1 MRKERAMA
9 ESAHLQTILLNR
21 GDIAALLSPADCF
34 AAVERAFRATREG
47 RARAPQ
53 PMAIEAVDGAFHV
66 KGAFFEGERAY
77 VAVKINGNFPLN
89 PERAALPTIQG
100 ALFLCDATNGAPLAI
115 MDSIEITLLRTAA
128 ASAVAAKSLARPDSS
143 ILAICGCGV
152 QGYAHARALSEIFRF
167 ERAFA
172 WDKDSARAAAFAADM
187 TAQLGIA
194 FAAAP
199 SLPDAASTADI
210 VVTCTTARVPFLAE
224 THVKPGAFIAAVGAD
239 NPAKSEIAPSLM
251 ARARIVV
258 DSLDQCLVM
267 GDLHHAVAAGAM
279 RRENVHAELADVLI
293 GAASGR
299 TSAEDI
305 VVFDSTG
312 IAIQDV
318 TSAALVYERAL
329 ERGAARTFSFAAASP

>member
-1 MRKERAMA
+1 MA
-9 ESAHLQTILLNR
+9 ESQNSQTLLLDSS
-21 GDIAALLSPADCF
+21 DIAALLSPADSL

-47 RARAPQ
+47 GAHAPQ
-53 PMAIEAVDGAFHV
+53 PMAIEAIDGAFHV
-66 KGAFFEGERAY
+66 KGAFLAGERAY

-89 PERAALPTIQG
+89 PDRTGLPTIQG
-100 ALFLCDATNGAPLAI
+100 ALFLCDAMNGAPLAI

-128 ASAVAAKSLARPDSS
+128 ASALAAKLLARPDSS

-152 QGYAHARALSEIFRF
+152 QGYAHARALSEIFQF
-167 ERAFA
+167 EQAFA
-172 WDKDSARAAAFAADM
+172 WDKDGARAAALAADM

-199 SLPDAASTADI
+199 SLHEATSAADI
-210 VVTCTTARVPFLAE
+210 VVTCTTARSPFLAE

-251 ARARIVV
+251 AHARIVV
-258 DSLDQCLVM
+258 DSLEQCLVM
-267 GDLHHAVAAGAM
+267 GDLHHAVAAGAVH
-279 RRENVHAELADVLI
+279 REDAYAQLADVLI
-293 GAASGR
+293 GAAAGR
-299 TSAEDI
+299 TSSDDVI
-305 VVFDSTG
+305 VFDSTG

-329 ERGAARTFSFAAASP
+329 ESGAPRTFSFTAGSPWA